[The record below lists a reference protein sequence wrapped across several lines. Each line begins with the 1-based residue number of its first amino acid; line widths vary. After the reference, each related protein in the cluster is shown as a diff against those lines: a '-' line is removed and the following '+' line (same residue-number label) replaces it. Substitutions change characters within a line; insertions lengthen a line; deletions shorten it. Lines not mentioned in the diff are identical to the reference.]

1 MSTLEDLGAFIEGKL
16 TRNQCALIAGDHSSV
31 SRRLIKAI
39 CGQLAQLDLEER
51 VMERCTSTALLS
63 YLVTKLDLIDMGI
76 MVTCAGVETET
87 CAVKVF
93 SKQGVLLETFEFDAS
108 DIKGD
113 FSGDKILPEAGI
125 SKWLNVYKAHL
136 EVQAPLDPAVHINRG
151 LPIVMTTMR
160 GAGSQLLSPVLRKLG
175 FSGVMFVPEEERD
188 DGQFVSA
195 DPRNPVA
202 LAEGMRYLRGSR
214 AGMLLAID
222 PAGERLTVTV
232 REDSGE
238 YRLLSDSEV
247 SLLLADYLC
256 ACRSENGIL
265 SKASVLITPEDSRLG
280 AIARQYGIKHQVVA
294 GDFTLIGA
302 QLLKNNRGFFKHPLL
317 LATDGQDG
325 YLVGQYVNYRD
336 ALAAAVV
343 MCEMYCFYEST
354 DGVGMLEHL
363 DELTSQS

>member
-1 MSTLEDLGAFIEGKL
+1 MDMSILENLGTFLENKL
-16 TRNQCALIAGDHSSV
+16 SRGQCVLIAGDHSPA
-31 SRRLIKAI
+31 SRCLIKAI
-39 CGQLAQLDLEER
+39 CGQLAQFDLEER
-51 VMERCTSTALLS
+51 MIERSTSTALLS
-63 YLVTKLDLIDMGI
+63 YLVTKLDLIDMGV
-76 MVTCAGVETET
+76 MVTCADVETET
-87 CAVKVF
+87 CAVKIF
-93 SKQGVLLETFEFDAS
+93 SKQGVLLETFEVDAS

-113 FSGDKILPEAGI
+113 FSGGKILPEAEI
-125 SKWLNVYKAHL
+125 SKWLNVYQAHL

-151 LPIVMTTMR
+151 LPIVMTTMH
-160 GAGSQLLSPVLRKLG
+160 GAGSHLLSPVLRKLG
-175 FSGVMFVPEEERD
+175 FGGMLFVPEEERD
-188 DGQFVSA
+188 DGKFASA
-195 DPRNPVA
+195 DPHNLSA
-202 LAEGMRYLRGSR
+202 LSEGMRYLRGGR

-280 AIARQYGIKHQVVA
+280 AIARKYGIKQQVVA

-317 LATDGQDG
+317 LATDEQDG

-336 ALAAAVV
+336 ALATAVV

-354 DGVGMLEHL
+354 DGVGMMDRLG
-363 DELTSQS
+363 ELAK

>member
-1 MSTLEDLGAFIEGKL
+1 MSALEDLGAFLEHKL
-16 TRNQCALIAGDHSSV
+16 TRNQCALIAGDNSSV

-39 CGQLAQLDLEER
+39 CGQLAQLDLEAR
-51 VMERCTSTALLS
+51 VMERSTSTALLS
-63 YLVTKLDLIDMGI
+63 YLVTKLDLFAMGI
-76 MVTCAGVETET
+76 MVTCADVEIET
-87 CAVKVF
+87 YAVKVF
-93 SKQGVLLETFEFDAS
+93 SKQGVLLETFEFDVS

-113 FSGDKILPEAGI
+113 FSGGKILPEAEI
-125 SKWLNVYKAHL
+125 SKWLNVYQAHL
-136 EVQAPLDPAVHINRG
+136 EVQAPLDPAVHIDRG
-151 LPIVMTTMR
+151 LPIVMTTMH
-160 GAGSQLLSPVLRKLG
+160 GAGSQLLSPVLRKLS
-175 FSGVMFVPEEERD
+175 FSGIMFVPEEEHD

-195 DPRNPVA
+195 DPRNPAV
-202 LAEGMRYLRGSR
+202 LSEGMRYLRGSR

-232 REDSGE
+232 RQDSGE

-265 SKASVLITPEDSRLG
+265 SKASVLITPEDSWLA

-302 QLLKNNRGFFKHPLL
+302 QLLKNNRGLFKYPLL
-317 LATDGQDG
+317 MATDGQDG

-343 MCEMYCFYEST
+343 MCELYCYYEST
-354 DGVGMLEHL
+354 DGVGMMERLE
-363 DELTSQS
+363 ELIV